1 MTISAYE
8 NLQIVRGTVAA
19 DGTRT
24 AGHGFKVTKVSTGT
38 YTITFNNDFLE
49 KPSAVATLD
58 GNAWSLL
65 DNTHVS
71 GATTE
76 RVTVRTGNSDGVVAD
91 RPFHFIATG

>member
-1 MTISAYE
+1 MAIDAYE

-24 AGHGFKVTKVSTGT
+24 AGHAFKVTKVSTGK

-49 KPSAVATLD
+49 KPSVVATVD
-58 GNAWSLL
+58 GEVWSLL

-76 RVTVRTGNSDGVVAD
+76 RVTVITGKSDGVVGD
-91 RPFHFIATG
+91 RPFHFIAMG